1 MTVKKLKR
9 KDAEES
15 PATTPAKRPRKKSTK
30 ALSASD
36 AGATGKALIAEE
48 SPATTPAKRP
58 RKKSAKAPPAS
69 DAGATGKALIVVES
83 PAKAKTINKYLGH
96 DYHVE
101 PSVGHIKNL
110 PKSKLGIDVD
120 AGFRPEYETIKGKD
134 EVIQRLKQH
143 AAHARIV
150 YIATD
155 PDREGEAIAWHI
167 AQEIQP
173 VNSNIFRVLF
183 HEITERGIA
192 EAMQHPAQ
200 IDQHLVDSQQARR
213 AMDRIVGYKI
223 SPFVWKTVFYG
234 LSAGRVQSV
243 AVRLICEREA
253 EIGAFVPVE
262 YWSMIGEFRAGDG
275 DPFLAKLFKVSGA
288 DPQIGDSATAET
300 MLADL
305 RTQEYV
311 IADIQ
316 RKPVKRNP
324 PPPFITSTLQQEAAR
339 RLRFPAKRT
348 MILAQKLYE
357 GIELGE
363 EGRVGLIT
371 YMRTDSTRLSED
383 AVMEVRQYIFENYG
397 KEYLPAEARL
407 FKKGK
412 GSQDAHEA
420 IRPTSSKYAPKA
432 VRKHLE
438 KEMFELY
445 ELIWNRF
452 VACQMSTALAEQT
465 TVDIR
470 GGDYLFRATD
480 TIPTFR
486 GFLQVYDDMVDE
498 TEKSLD
504 EDPVSKLPPG
514 LAASQDATLV
524 TLLPNQHF
532 TKPPARFTESN
543 LVRELEA
550 LGIGRPSTYALIV
563 DTVQARKY
571 VEQRERRLYA
581 TELGKAVNK
590 ILVENFPHIFTV
602 GFTAKMEEELD
613 TIASGNQT
621 YGQVMQDFYT
631 PFISDVEGVDKK
643 SAAIKKS
650 LQQST
655 DEVCELCSKPM
666 IIKWG
671 RNGRF
676 MACSGYPACKNTRPL
691 PEEQELIKHVVGMK
705 CELCAGDMIVK
716 GGRFGAFLGCS
727 NYPACKNTKPISIG
741 VKCPKCTDG
750 DVIERKTK
758 RKRVFFGCSR
768 YPDCDF
774 ASWDRPITRTCD
786 TCGNNY
792 MVQKYNQNRGD
803 FLLCP
808 SCKAEISPDEIPRV
822 VSEG

>member
-1 MTVKKLKR
+1 MTVKKLKK

-15 PATTPAKRPRKKSTK
+15 PATTTVKRPRKKSTK
-30 ALSASD
+30 AAP
-36 AGATGKALIAEE
+36 AHATDGSGKALI
-48 SPATTPAKRP
+48 
-58 RKKSAKAPPAS
+58 
-69 DAGATGKALIVVES
+69 IVES

-96 DYHVE
+96 DFHVE

-110 PKSKLGIDVD
+110 PKSKLGIDVEAD
-120 AGFRPEYETIKGKD
+120 FAPEYETIKGKD
-134 EVIQRLKQH
+134 EVIARLKDH
-143 AAHARIV
+143 ASRARAV

-167 AQEIQP
+167 AQEVEP
-173 VNSNIFRVLF
+173 ANKNIFRVLF
-183 HEITERGIA
+183 HEITERGIS
-192 EAMQHPAQ
+192 EAMQHPSQ

-243 AVRLICEREA
+243 AVRLICERDA
-253 EIGAFVPVE
+253 EINAFVPVE
-262 YWSMIGEFRAGDG
+262 YWSIIGEFRAAGG
-275 DPFLAKLFKVSGA
+275 DPFLAKLFKVSGV
-288 DPQIGDSATAET
+288 DPVIGDTVAAEAL
-300 MLADL
+300 LANL
-305 RTQEYV
+305 RVQEYV
-311 IADIQ
+311 VADIQ
-316 RKPVKRNP
+316 KKPVKRNP

-348 MILAQKLYE
+348 MMMAQRLYE

-383 AVMEVRQYIFENYG
+383 AVTEVRQFIFENYG
-397 KEYLPAEARL
+397 KEYVPHEARL

-420 IRPTSSKYAPKA
+420 IRPTYTKYAPRVVK
-432 VRKHLE
+432 KYLDP
-438 KEMFELY
+438 EMFELY

-452 VACQMSTALAEQT
+452 LACQMSASLGEQT

-470 GGDYLFRATD
+470 GGEYLFRATD
-480 TIPTFR
+480 TLPTFR

-498 TEKSLD
+498 TEKPAD
-504 EDPVSKLPPG
+504 EDPVSKLPAG
-514 LAASQDATLV
+514 LAAGQDAALTN
-524 TLLPNQHF
+524 LLPNQHF
-532 TKPPARFTESN
+532 TKPPPRYTESN

-563 DTVQARKY
+563 DTIQARKY
-571 VEQRERRLYA
+571 VEQRERRLYP

-613 TIASGNQT
+613 TIASGNQS
-621 YGQVMQDFYT
+621 YKKVMEDFYN
-631 PFISDVEGVDKK
+631 PFIRDVEGVDKK

-650 LQQST
+650 LQEST
-655 DEVCELCSKPM
+655 SEVCEACGKPL

-676 MACSGYPACKNTRPL
+676 MACSGYPACKTTKPL
-691 PEEQELIKHVVGMK
+691 PEEQEQTKHVLGLK
-705 CELCAGDMIVK
+705 CELCGGDMVVK

-727 NYPACKNTKPISIG
+727 NYPSCKNTKPISIG

-758 RKRVFFGCSR
+758 RKRIFYGCSR

-774 ASWDRPITRTCD
+774 ASWDKPVARTCD
-786 TCGNNY
+786 TCGSNY
-792 MVQKYNQNRGD
+792 MVQKYNQSRGEY
-803 FLLCP
+803 LLCP
-808 SCKAEISPDEIPRV
+808 SCKAEVSPDEQRQV
-822 VSEG
+822 ASEG